1 MGFWG
6 YPILRQIQV
15 VNLRLFCSRIFSFWE
30 LGDSCRAWG
39 FLFVCVDFDG
49 GFDGGVGS
57 SGPMA
62 NLMFV
67 SLGR

>member
-6 YPILRQIQV
+6 CPILRQIQV
-15 VNLRLFCSRIFSFWE
+15 VKIPRIFSFWE
-30 LGDSCRAWG
+30 LGDPCRAWG

-57 SGPMA
+57 SGPMT